1 MARSILIAILGFLFF
16 LIIHVLIFVYIN
28 PIEKVNSLM
37 LTFGFTLILTCIFY
51 WCGFLLNID
60 KWIEKYFQNSK
71 KWIGFVLTIF
81 LLVLLFIGYLEFYFT
96 VDRSITFRMLIIV
109 DHFKDYTLSSD
120 QLLSLYNTNEIIK
133 SRISDLEFGGY
144 LKVDE
149 NLKLAVTEKG
159 KIILSI
165 YKFALDL
172 LNFSAEE
179 FVKDPNIAKKLY

>member
-1 MARSILIAILGFLFF
+1 MARSILIAILGFLLF
-16 LIIHVLIFVYIN
+16 LIIHVFIFVYIN
-28 PIEKVNSLM
+28 PMEKVNSLL
-37 LTFGFTLILTCIFY
+37 LTFVFTLILTCIVY
-51 WCGFLLNID
+51 WSGFLLNFD
-60 KWIEKYFQNSK
+60 KLIEKYFQNSK
-71 KWIGFVLTIF
+71 MDWFCFNNYLIGSFVYWL
-81 LLVLLFIGYLEFYFT
+81 LEFYFT